1 MHEQIRIAG
10 GKLSPIWPLLIF
22 KVVGKLFLIVIVL
35 YKLVLGYSK
44 LL

>member
-1 MHEQIRIAG
+1 MHEQIYVVG
-10 GKLSPIWPLLIF
+10 GELSFIWPLLIF
-22 KVVGKLFLIVIVL
+22 KVVNELFLIVVVL